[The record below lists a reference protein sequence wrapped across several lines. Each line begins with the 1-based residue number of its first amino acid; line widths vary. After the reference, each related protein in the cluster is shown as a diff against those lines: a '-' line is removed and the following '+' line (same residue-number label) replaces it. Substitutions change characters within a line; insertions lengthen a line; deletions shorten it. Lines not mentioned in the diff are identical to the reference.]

1 MPAGRPSPYKP
12 DFARIAERLC
22 RNGATDIEVADIL
35 GISVR
40 TFYRWCLLHDEFT
53 AAVRTGKDTADD
65 RVERALYQR
74 AVGYDYT
81 AEKIVTPK
89 GGGPVAIPYMMH
101 VPADVRAAMH
111 WLAIRRPRPWAARPE
126 PKVDIAAIIAER
138 RRQVAEGTE
147 QEVAENAARFNAVVD
162 AEVARRLA
170 PPGGA
175 NASLGADD
183 KIHGVAI
190 ASGMAWGHKPSRLN
204 P

>member
-53 AAVRTGKDTADD
+53 AAVRVGKDAADD

-89 GGGPVAIPYMMH
+89 GGGPVAVPYTMH
-101 VPADVRAAMH
+101 VPADVRAALH
-111 WLAIRRPRPWAARPE
+111 WLAIRRPKPWARAPE
-126 PKVDIAAIIAER
+126 PDTDIAAIIAER
-138 RRQVAEGTE
+138 RKRVVIENDRQARENRQRFTAAVA
-147 QEVAENAARFNAVVD
+147 
-162 AEVARRLA
+162 AEVERRLA
-170 PPGGA
+170 GP
-175 NASLGADD
+175 
-183 KIHGVAI
+183 
-190 ASGMAWGHKPSRLN
+190 
-204 P
+204 

>member
-40 TFYRWCLLHDEFT
+40 TFYRWCLIHDEFT
-53 AAVRTGKDTADD
+53 AAVRVGKDAADD

-89 GGGPVAIPYMMH
+89 GGGPVVMLYTAHI
-101 VPADVRAAMH
+101 PADVCAALH
-111 WLAIRRPRPWAARPE
+111 WLAIRLPE
-126 PKVDIAAIIAER
+126 PPATDIAAIIAER
-138 RRQVAEGTE
+138 RKQVAVETDR
-147 QEVAENAARFNAVVD
+147 QARENRKRFAAAVT
-162 AEVARRLA
+162 AEVERRLA
-170 PPGGA
+170 GP
-175 NASLGADD
+175 
-183 KIHGVAI
+183 
-190 ASGMAWGHKPSRLN
+190 
-204 P
+204 

>member
-22 RNGATDIEVADIL
+22 RNGATDLEVADIL

-53 AAVRTGKDTADD
+53 AAVRTGKGAADD

-89 GGGPVAIPYMMH
+89 GGGPVVMPYMIH

-111 WLAIRRPRPWAARPE
+111 WLAIRRPKPRAGARETP
-126 PKVDIAAIIAER
+126 DIARIISER
-138 RRQVAEGTE
+138 RAQVARENERQTI
-147 QEVAENAARFNAVVD
+147 ENAARFSSAVED
-162 AEVARRLA
+162 EVARRLA
-170 PPGGA
+170 T
-175 NASLGADD
+175 
-183 KIHGVAI
+183 
-190 ASGMAWGHKPSRLN
+190 
-204 P
+204 

>member
-53 AAVRTGKDTADD
+53 AAVRTGKGAADD

-74 AVGYDYT
+74 AIGYDYT

-89 GGGPVAIPYMMH
+89 GGGPVVMFYMMH
-101 VPADVRAAMH
+101 VLADVRAAMH
-111 WLAIRRPRPWAARPE
+111 WLAIRRPTPWARAPE
-126 PKVDIAAIIAER
+126 PDVDIAAIIAER
-138 RRQVAEGTE
+138 REQVAEE
-147 QEVAENAARFNAVVD
+147 SARQAVENAARFKTAVE
-162 AEVARRLA
+162 AEVSRRLA
-170 PPGGA
+170 AP
-175 NASLGADD
+175 
-183 KIHGVAI
+183 
-190 ASGMAWGHKPSRLN
+190 
-204 P
+204 

>member
-53 AAVRTGKDTADD
+53 AAVRVGKDAADD

-74 AVGYDYT
+74 SVGYDYT

-89 GGGPVAIPYMMH
+89 GGGPVAVPYTVH
-101 VPADVRAAMH
+101 VPADVRAALH
-111 WLAIRRPRPWAARPE
+111 WLAIRRPRPWARLPE
-126 PKVDIAAIIAER
+126 PDPDIAGIIGEARQRVVRENER
-138 RRQVAEGTE
+138 QAVEDK
-147 QEVAENAARFNAVVD
+147 ARFNAAVE

-170 PPGGA
+170 A
-175 NASLGADD
+175 
-183 KIHGVAI
+183 
-190 ASGMAWGHKPSRLN
+190 
-204 P
+204 

>member
-1 MPAGRPSPYKP
+1 MSNGRPSPYKP

-53 AAVRTGKDTADD
+53 VAVRTGKDAADD

-74 AVGYDYT
+74 AVGYDHV

-89 GGGPVAIPYMMH
+89 GGAPVVMPYMVH

-111 WLAIRRPRPWAARPE
+111 WLAIRRSRPWARVPE
-126 PKVDIAAIIAER
+126 APDIARIIGEARQRVARESER
-138 RRQVAEGTE
+138 QA
-147 QEVAENAARFNAVVD
+147 AENAVRFKAAVEV
-162 AEVARRLA
+162 EVARRLA
-170 PPGGA
+170 GP
-175 NASLGADD
+175 
-183 KIHGVAI
+183 
-190 ASGMAWGHKPSRLN
+190 
-204 P
+204 

>member
-53 AAVRTGKDTADD
+53 TAVRTGKDAADD

-81 AEKIVTPK
+81 VEKIVTPK
-89 GGGPVAIPYMMH
+89 GGGPVVMPYMMH
-101 VPADVRAAMH
+101 VPADPRAAMH
-111 WLAIRRPRPWAARPE
+111 WLAIRRPKPWARVPE
-126 PKVDIAAIIAER
+126 APQTDIAAIIAER
-138 RRQVAEGTE
+138 RRHVAIEADRQAEESRRHFTAA
-147 QEVAENAARFNAVVD
+147 VA
-162 AEVARRLA
+162 AEVERRLA
-170 PPGGA
+170 GP
-175 NASLGADD
+175 
-183 KIHGVAI
+183 
-190 ASGMAWGHKPSRLN
+190 
-204 P
+204 

>member
-12 DFARIAERLC
+12 EFARIAQRLC

-53 AAVRTGKDTADD
+53 AAVRVGKDAADD

-74 AVGYDYT
+74 AVGYEHV

-89 GGGPVAIPYMMH
+89 GGGHVVVPYMVH
-101 VPADVRAAMH
+101 IPADVRAALH
-111 WLAIRRPRPWAARPE
+111 WLAIRRPRPWARMPE
-126 PKVDIAAIIAER
+126 PPTDIANIIAER
-138 RRQVAEGTE
+138 RACVARESERQA
-147 QEVAENAARFNAVVD
+147 AENAARFKVAVA

-170 PPGGA
+170 
-175 NASLGADD
+175 
-183 KIHGVAI
+183 
-190 ASGMAWGHKPSRLN
+190 
-204 P
+204 